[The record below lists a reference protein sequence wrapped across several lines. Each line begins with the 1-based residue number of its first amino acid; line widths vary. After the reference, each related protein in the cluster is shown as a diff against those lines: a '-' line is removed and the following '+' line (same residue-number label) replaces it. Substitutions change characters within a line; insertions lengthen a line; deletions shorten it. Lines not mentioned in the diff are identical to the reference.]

1 MPGMASGKESPRRE
15 FEGAPQMPLSSFRS
29 PEWVPDYR
37 FIVAATQ
44 AELLDRL
51 KSENRK
57 LIDPNKSG
65 PWRIISFALGL
76 DGYEALLQREVWR
89 VPE

>member
-1 MPGMASGKESPRRE
+1 MSP
-15 FEGAPQMPLSSFRS
+15 SFRS
-29 PEWVPDYR
+29 PEWLPDYR
-37 FIVAATQ
+37 FIGASTQ
-44 AELLDRL
+44 AELLDRV
-51 KSENRK
+51 KSENGK

-65 PWRIISFALGL
+65 PWRIIGFALGL